1 MKYYLGL
8 ENVPCG
14 LTRRVVTL
22 GAFDGVHRGHRRL
35 LEVASQAAQETGAEV
50 SVLTFEPTPA
60 EIFGRLGRPD
70 IRLTL
75 PEERRALL
83 GSLGVETLVVAR
95 FDETLQEMLPEDFAR
110 EVLVACMNAAVVVA
124 SETHT
129 FGRRASGDIATL
141 SRLGCDLGFQVRVL
155 PLLES
160 NGYPV
165 SSTRIRELLWTG
177 RVEEAN
183 GLLGRM
189 YSCRGEVVK
198 GRGRGAALGFPTANL
213 RVPPPKLVPA
223 EGVYAG
229 LVGLDEE
236 SDDLPAAI
244 VVGPSP
250 TFRDH
255 DDVRYLEAHV
265 LDFAGETLGREIT
278 VRFGQF
284 LRAQERFARREDLV
298 RQITADVA
306 AVRDWVAGPQR
317 AAEAGPSGALRGSRS
332 R

>member
-1 MKYYLGL
+1 MNYYLGL
-8 ENVPCG
+8 EQVPCG

-35 LEVASQAAQETGAEV
+35 LEVASEAARETGAEV

-60 EIFGRLGRPD
+60 EVFGRLGRPD

-83 GSLGVETLVVAR
+83 ESLGVETLVVAR
-95 FDETLQEMLPEDFAR
+95 FDETLREMLPEDFASQ
-110 EVLVACMNAAVVVA
+110 VLVACMNAAVVVA

-129 FGRRASGDIATL
+129 FGRQARGDIAAL

-160 NGYPV
+160 HGHPI
-165 SSTRIRELLWTG
+165 SSTRIRELLWAG
-177 RVEEAN
+177 RVQEAN
-183 GLLGRM
+183 DLLGRM
-189 YSCRGEVVK
+189 YSCRGEVVR

-213 RVPPPKLVPA
+213 RVAPPKLVPG

-236 SDDLPAAI
+236 RDDLLAAI

-255 DDVRYLEAHV
+255 DDERYLEAHV
-265 LDFAGETLGREIT
+265 LDFAGEVVGREVT
-278 VRFGQF
+278 VRFGRF
-284 LRAQERFARREDLV
+284 LRAQERFASREDLV

-306 AVRDWVAGPQR
+306 AVRDW
-317 AAEAGPSGALRGSRS
+317 AAAPESAVEAGAPRTLRGSPS

>member
-1 MKYYLGL
+1 MNYYLGL

-35 LEVASQAAQETGAEV
+35 LEVASEAARETGAEV

-60 EIFGRLGRPD
+60 EVFGRLGRPD

-75 PEERRALL
+75 PEERRNLL
-83 GSLGVETLVVAR
+83 ASLGVDTLVVAK
-95 FDETLQEMLPEDFAR
+95 FDETLREMLPEDFAR
-110 EVLVACMNAAVVVA
+110 EVLVKCMRAAVVVA

-129 FGRRASGDIATL
+129 FGRGASGDIATL
-141 SRLGCDLGFQVRVL
+141 SRLGCDFGFQVRVL

-160 NGYPV
+160 NGQPV
-165 SSTRIRELLWTG
+165 SSTRIRELLWAG

-189 YSCRGEVVK
+189 YSCRGKVVK
-198 GRGRGAALGFPTANL
+198 GRGRGATLGFPTANL
-213 RVPPPKLVPA
+213 RVSPPKLVPG

-229 LVGLDEE
+229 LVTLDGTG
-236 SDDLPAAI
+236 DDLPAAI

-265 LDFAGETLGREIT
+265 LDFAGEAVGSEIT
-278 VRFGQF
+278 VRFGRF

-298 RQITADVA
+298 RQIATDVA
-306 AVRDWVAGPQR
+306 AVRAWARGLGS
-317 AAEAGPSGALRGSRS
+317 AAKA
-332 R
+332 